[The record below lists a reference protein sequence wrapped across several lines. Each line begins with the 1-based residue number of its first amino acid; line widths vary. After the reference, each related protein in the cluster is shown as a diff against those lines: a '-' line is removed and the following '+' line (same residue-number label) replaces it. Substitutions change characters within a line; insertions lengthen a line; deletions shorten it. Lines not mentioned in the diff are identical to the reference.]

1 MGMGFVPEKVLAAV
15 LNRRRYV
22 ERAEARSSGVTDITF
37 EEEDLERTRDLNL
50 TLASA
55 CDSDVFGSRFS
66 RMCMCMCV
74 CVN

>member
-1 MGMGFVPEKVLAAV
+1 MNFVPEKVLAAV

-37 EEEDLERTRDLNL
+37 EEEDLERTRDLNQ
-50 TLASA
+50 TSA

-66 RMCMCMCV
+66 RMCMCVCV
-74 CVN
+74 CKLIILR

>member
-1 MGMGFVPEKVLAAV
+1 MNFVPEKVLAAV

-50 TLASA
+50 TLELPG
-55 CDSDVFGSRFS
+55 VGMRF
-66 RMCMCMCV
+66 
-74 CVN
+74 